1 MIKKLLA
8 ILITTIILYAKDS
21 IIDVSQVLK
30 ENQAIVI
37 NAKTNT
43 IKYIIEILPNGE
55 MIKTH
60 ISKEEKDRLM
70 QGFKQ
75 NTTSPNSI
83 TNGRKSHIRIWDKK
97 QIIYEQQVE
106 KINIK

>member
-8 ILITTIILYAKDS
+8 ILITTIVLYAKDS

-43 IKYIIEILPNGE
+43 IKYIIEIMLL
-55 MIKTH
+55 I
-60 ISKEEKDRLM
+60 
-70 QGFKQ
+70 
-75 NTTSPNSI
+75 
-83 TNGRKSHIRIWDKK
+83 
-97 QIIYEQQVE
+97 
-106 KINIK
+106 